1 MVKSLSIVIMG
12 VHAAK
17 TLSGNIWV
25 RFNDYS
31 LISVVKNDN
40 RSTAQSQMEWVKSP

>member
-1 MVKSLSIVIMG
+1 MVKSLSTETMD

-17 TLSGNIWV
+17 TLSGNIRV

-31 LISVVKNDN
+31 HVGAEKPIEVGRK
-40 RSTAQSQMEWVKSP
+40 